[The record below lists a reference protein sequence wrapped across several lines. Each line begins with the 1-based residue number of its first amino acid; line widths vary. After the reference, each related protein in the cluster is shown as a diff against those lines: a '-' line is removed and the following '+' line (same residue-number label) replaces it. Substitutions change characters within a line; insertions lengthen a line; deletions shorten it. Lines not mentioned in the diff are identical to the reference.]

1 VSLIYTSVQVVAETV
16 LPVEG
21 VEDFER

>member
-1 VSLIYTSVQVVAETV
+1 VSLIYTSVQVAAETV